1 MLVINISEY
10 EILIIFSL
18 SLYPEIIHR
27 MNRIKQVL
35 EEKGVKQ
42 TWLAE
47 KLDKSYNMINS
58 YVQNRRQPS
67 LDDLYKIARIL
78 GVDARDLLDKDAYNR
93 KESAKDVDDSSED
106 LVIPTKTVYI
116 PLLGS
121 IACGAPILAIENIE
135 TEIAVS
141 VDLLKGSNPHFLLRA
156 KGNSMNEVGIRDGDL
171 VLIKQQSTAENGEF
185 VVALIDDD
193 ATIKEFHKN
202 SDAIVL
208 KPRSTEQ
215 IHQPIILT
223 RDFRIQGIVVAT
235 IPFL

>member
-1 MLVINISEY
+1 
-10 EILIIFSL
+10 
-18 SLYPEIIHR
+18 
-27 MNRIKQVL
+27 MNRIKQIL

-93 KESAKDVDDSSED
+93 KESVNWVDDTSGD
-106 LVIPTKTVYI
+106 LIIPTRTVNI
-116 PLLGS
+116 PLLGT
-121 IACGAPILAIENIE
+121 IACGSPILATENIE
-135 TEIAVS
+135 AEIPVS
-141 VDLLKGSNPHFLLRA
+141 IDLIKGSSKYFLLRA
-156 KGNSMNEVGIRDGDL
+156 RGDSMNEVGINDGDL
-171 VLIKQQSTAENGEF
+171 VLVKQQSTAENGDF
-185 VVALIDDD
+185 VVALIDDE

-202 SDAIVL
+202 SDAILL

-215 IHQPIILT
+215 KHQPIILT

>member
-1 MLVINISEY
+1 
-10 EILIIFSL
+10 
-18 SLYPEIIHR
+18 
-27 MNRIKQVL
+27 MNRIKEVL

-47 KLDKSYNMINS
+47 KLEKSYNMINS

-93 KESAKDVDDSSED
+93 KEGVSDVDDTSGNI
-106 LVIPTKTVYI
+106 VIPTQTVNI
-116 PLLGS
+116 PLLGT
-121 IACGAPILAIENIE
+121 IACGTPILAVGNIE
-135 TEIAVS
+135 AEIPVS
-141 VDLLKGSNPHFLLRA
+141 TDLIKGSSKYFLLRA
-156 KGNSMNEVGIRDGDL
+156 KGNSMNEVGINDGDL
-171 VLIKQQSTAENGEF
+171 VLVKQQITAENGDF
-185 VVALIDDD
+185 VVALIDDE

-208 KPRSTEQ
+208 KPKSTEQ
-215 IHQPIILT
+215 KHQPIILT

>member
-1 MLVINISEY
+1 
-10 EILIIFSL
+10 
-18 SLYPEIIHR
+18 
-27 MNRIKQVL
+27 MNRIKQIL

-93 KESAKDVDDSSED
+93 KEGVNDVDDTSGD
-106 LVIPTKTVYI
+106 LIIPTRTVNI
-116 PLLGS
+116 PLLGT
-121 IACGAPILAIENIE
+121 IACGSPILATENIE
-135 TEIAVS
+135 AEIPVS
-141 VDLLKGSNPHFLLRA
+141 IDLIKGSSKYFLLRA
-156 KGNSMNEVGIRDGDL
+156 RGDSMNEVGINDGDL
-171 VLIKQQSTAENGEF
+171 VLVKQQSTAENGDF
-185 VVALIDDD
+185 VVALIDDE

-202 SDAIVL
+202 SDAILL

-215 IHQPIILT
+215 KHQPIILT

>member
-1 MLVINISEY
+1 
-10 EILIIFSL
+10 
-18 SLYPEIIHR
+18 
-27 MNRIKQVL
+27 MNRIKQIL

-42 TWLAE
+42 TWLAG

-67 LDDLYKIARIL
+67 LDDLYRIARIL
-78 GVDARDLLDKDAYNR
+78 GIDARDLLDKDAYNR
-93 KESAKDVDDSSED
+93 KEGIKDFDDSSGD
-106 LVIPTKTVYI
+106 LVIPTQTVNI
-116 PLLGS
+116 PLLGT
-121 IACGAPILAIENIE
+121 IACGTPILAIENIE
-135 TEIAVS
+135 AEIPVS
-141 VDLLKGSNPHFLLRA
+141 IDLIKGSNKYFLLRA
-156 KGNSMNEVGIRDGDL
+156 KGNSMNEVGINDGDL
-171 VLIKQQSTAENGEF
+171 VLVKQQTSAENGDF
-185 VVALIDDD
+185 VVALIDEE

-235 IPFL
+235 IPSL

>member
-1 MLVINISEY
+1 MRY
-10 EILIIFSL
+10 LIYFYYLYTHKL
-18 SLYPEIIHR
+18 SN
-27 MNRIKQVL
+27 MNRIKEVL

-47 KLDKSYNMINS
+47 KLKKSYNMINS
-58 YVQNRRQPS
+58 YAQNRRQPS
-67 LDDLYKIARIL
+67 LDDLYKIAKIL
-78 GVDARDLLDKDAYNR
+78 GVDARDLLDKEAFNR
-93 KESAKDVDDSSED
+93 KEGVKAIDESGND

-141 VDLLKGSNPHFLLRA
+141 VDLLKGSNTHFLLRA
-156 KGNSMNEVGIRDGDL
+156 KGNSMNEVGISDGDL
-171 VLIKQQSTAENGEF
+171 VLIKQQYTAENGDF

>member
-1 MLVINISEY
+1 
-10 EILIIFSL
+10 
-18 SLYPEIIHR
+18 

-93 KESAKDVDDSSED
+93 KVGVNDVDDSSGD
-106 LVIPTKTVYI
+106 LVIPTKTVNI

-135 TEIAVS
+135 TEIPVS
-141 VDLLKGSNPHFLLRA
+141 VDLLKGSNTHFLLRA
-156 KGNSMNEVGIRDGDL
+156 KGNSMNEVGINDGDL
-171 VLIKQQSTAENGEF
+171 VLIKQQFTAENGDL
-185 VVALIDDD
+185 VVALIDDE

-208 KPRSTEQ
+208 KPRSKEQ
-215 IHQPIILT
+215 IHHPIILT

-235 IPFL
+235 IPFI

>member
-1 MLVINISEY
+1 
-10 EILIIFSL
+10 
-18 SLYPEIIHR
+18 
-27 MNRIKQVL
+27 MNRIKEVL

-47 KLDKSYNMINS
+47 RLEKSYNMINA

-78 GVDARDLLDKDAYNR
+78 GIDVRDLLDEDAFNR
-93 KESAKDVDDSSED
+93 KEGVKAIDESGND
-106 LVIPTKTVYI
+106 LVIPTKTVFI

-121 IACGAPILAIENIE
+121 IACGAPILATENIE

-156 KGNSMNEVGIRDGDL
+156 KGNSMDEVGISDGDL
-171 VLIKQQSTAENGEF
+171 VLIKQQYTAENGDF

>member
-1 MLVINISEY
+1 MRY
-10 EILIIFSL
+10 LIYFYYLYTHKL
-18 SLYPEIIHR
+18 SN
-27 MNRIKQVL
+27 MNRIKEVL

-47 KLDKSYNMINS
+47 KLKKSYNMINS
-58 YVQNRRQPS
+58 YAQNRRQPS
-67 LDDLYKIARIL
+67 LDDLYKIAKIL
-78 GVDARDLLDKDAYNR
+78 GVDARDLLDKEAFNR
-93 KESAKDVDDSSED
+93 KEGVKAIDESGND

-141 VDLLKGSNPHFLLRA
+141 VDLIKGSNKYFLLRA
-156 KGNSMNEVGIRDGDL
+156 RGNSMNEVGISDGEL
-171 VLIKQQSTAENGEF
+171 VLVKQQHTAENGDF
-185 VVALIDDD
+185 VVALIDDE
-193 ATIKEFHKN
+193 ATIKELHKN